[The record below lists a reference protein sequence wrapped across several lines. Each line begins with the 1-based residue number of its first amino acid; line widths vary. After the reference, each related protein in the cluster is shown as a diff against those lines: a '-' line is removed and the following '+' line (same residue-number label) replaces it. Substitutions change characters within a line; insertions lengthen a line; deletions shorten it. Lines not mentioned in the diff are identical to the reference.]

1 MNIKLLKKS
10 VYLKLFFSYFLAIFI
25 VFGALLYFFDLMP
38 NEFVSR
44 ENSNSES
51 KNPTLIQEEASVNNV
66 LPARITISSV
76 GIDTTVN
83 HPSSQNVEVLDQAL
97 LSGSVYYP
105 GSGSIGNG
113 NMFVFGHST
122 GLTIVKNQAFKAF
135 NNLKNVVA
143 GDEIRVFG
151 DDGNVYI
158 YTAIS
163 LELVNDDSSLVEFDT
178 TEKMITLSTCNTF
191 GKKEER
197 HVVKAKFTRQEVKN

>member
-10 VYLKLFFSYFLAIFI
+10 AYLKLFLSYFLAIFI

-38 NEFVSR
+38 SEFVSR

-51 KNPTLIQEEASVNNV
+51 KKPTLIQEEASINNV
-66 LPARITISSV
+66 LPARIIISSV
-76 GIDTTVN
+76 GIDTMVK

-105 GSGSIGNG
+105 GSGSIGSG

-163 LELVNDDSSLVEFDT
+163 TELDSALVEFDT